1 MANFQNSISKG
12 LTALNMK
19 TSNFLEETKI
29 KTHITTL
36 EEEIEQLKKVI
47 GEKVYQNWDKNDN
60 ILEIISEEVS
70 CVKEKYA
77 MIEQLKKEIEEL
89 SKKEKEVLG
98 NGFAAREENSTVFC
112 TQCGA
117 ECSKEAHFC
126 VKCGNKLV

>member
-36 EEEIEQLKKVI
+36 EEEIAQLKKVI
-47 GEKVYQNWDKNDN
+47 GEKVYQNWDESDN
-60 ILEIISEEVS
+60 VLETVSEEVS
-70 CVKEKYA
+70 TIKEKYA
-77 MIEQLKKEIEEL
+77 MIDNLKKEIEEL

-98 NGFAAREENSTVFC
+98 NGNIEKVENNVVFC

-117 ECSKEAHFC
+117 ECSAEAHFC